1 MTKRF
6 LGLLEIH
13 IDSNASE
20 KITKLEEEIFEMVK
34 NDSEPSNYKISSLIF
49 VIFEVFQT
57 HSKSLMFEDFSED
70 QNFEMLK
77 LYEMATPNPNIVAKN
92 FSISKILNFLFEDLD
107 KKRINKQQSEDNNKI
122 ICHSFKHL
130 SILFRLMIDSKIS
143 FSLEN
148 GKFDINLLNK
158 YLSIILYYASRNHHI
173 KLEVIESNLLFHL
186 NEVKNEIST
195 NFSQI
200 ASFQSFESLYKIR
213 EVLSFDRE
221 YIYFNCCH
229 KILES
234 FHQSEFKTSKFHT
247 SISSEKIKNDLSK
260 LHPQISQEAFLDLCY
275 LEKNNKGQ
283 VNLKEG

>member
-1 MTKRF
+1 
-6 LGLLEIH
+6 
-13 IDSNASE
+13 
-20 KITKLEEEIFEMVK
+20 MVK
-34 NDSEPSNYKISSLIF
+34 NDSESSNYKISSLFF
-49 VIFEVFQT
+49 VLFEVFQT

-70 QNFEMLK
+70 QNFKMLK
-77 LYEMATPNPNIVAKN
+77 LYEMATPNLNIVAKN

-107 KKRINKQQSEDNNKI
+107 KKRINKQQYENNNKI
-122 ICHSFKHL
+122 ICHSFKYI
-130 SILFRLMIDSKIS
+130 SILFKSMIDSKIG
-143 FSLEN
+143 FSLEK
-148 GKFDINLLNK
+148 GGFEIQLLNK
-158 YLSIILYYASRNHHI
+158 YLSIILFYVSKNHHI
-173 KLEVIESNLLFHL
+173 KLVVIESNLLFHL

-229 KILES
+229 KILSS
-234 FHQSEFKTSKFHT
+234 FYESEFKKSKFHT
-247 SISSEKIKNDLSK
+247 SISSEKIKNEFSK